1 MSDLTFPPSAAAS
14 ANAHVPSLDQY
25 RELYDR
31 SINDPEGFW
40 TEHAERLHWFEKW
53 HTLREWDYHK
63 AEIGWFL
70 GGKLNACYNCV
81 DRHVDDGH
89 GDDTAL
95 IWEGNDPEE
104 SRTYTYNDLQA
115 EVQRAANALKGL
127 GISKGDR
134 VCIYMQ
140 MIPELSIAMLACA
153 RIGAVHSIV
162 FGAFSAD
169 SLVTRINDSECKAI
183 ITQDTGV
190 RGPKLDIPMKANADE
205 AVQSTPSVEKILV
218 VQRTGSEVAM
228 TEGRDVWWH
237 EVCAAADPVCP
248 AEPMD
253 AEDPLFILYTSGSTG
268 KPKGVLHTTGGY
280 LV

>member
-1 MSDLTFPPSAAAS
+1 MSDDSKTKTYPPSAEAS
-14 ANAHVPSLDQY
+14 ANAHISSLEQY

-53 HTLREWDYHK
+53 NTLREWDYHK
-63 AEIGWFL
+63 AEIQWFI

-81 DRHVDDGH
+81 DRHVDDGQ

-95 IWEGNDPEE
+95 IWEGNDPNE
-104 SRTYTYNDLQA
+104 SRTYTYAQLQV
-115 EVQRAANALKGL
+115 EVQKAANALKDL
-127 GISKGDR
+127 GIEKGDR

-140 MIPELSIAMLACA
+140 MIPELTIAMLACA
-153 RIGAVHSIV
+153 RIGAIHSIV

-190 RGPKLDIPMKANADE
+190 RGTKLDIPM
-205 AVQSTPSVEKILV
+205 
-218 VQRTGSEVAM
+218 
-228 TEGRDVWWH
+228 
-237 EVCAAADPVCP
+237 
-248 AEPMD
+248 
-253 AEDPLFILYTSGSTG
+253 
-268 KPKGVLHTTGGY
+268 
-280 LV
+280 